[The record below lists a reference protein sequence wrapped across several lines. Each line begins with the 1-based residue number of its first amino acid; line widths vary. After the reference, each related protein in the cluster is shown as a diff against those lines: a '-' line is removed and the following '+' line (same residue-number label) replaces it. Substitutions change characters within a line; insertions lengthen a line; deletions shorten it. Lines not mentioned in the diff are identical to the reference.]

1 MKPSMAIKP
10 LVFAI
15 AAIMA
20 VAAQA
25 GQNDRRDRHGP
36 PVVPVSATAK
46 ATDVQNSTGNRIL
59 NEGTINRAEMSGSAT
74 GASGNV
80 GVNVAAGSGNQQDN
94 AAAIANASAADID
107 GAFVFGS
114 ANATSTVKQYS
125 NDNKVTNYNTTSSAI
140 MSGSGNGGSGNMGI
154 NVAGGDLNQQKNTMA
169 IANASSPLG
178 GNSTATASAD
188 QNSPGL
194 TVNNYADRNI
204 TVQTVTLTNT
214 KSGSASFT
222 HNSDLKVDKTDS
234 ASWSNGGTSHF
245 DANGSKSGESNS
257 TSSATLTA
265 SADGSL
271 NTGHAVTFNHGNGD
285 RTRSVST
292 SDGFNA
298 TLNGSVET
306 TKGHTY
312 DSSFE
317 KAYDSNYANSGESG
331 STSSKDVV
339 KSYSESTT
347 WDLSNTIS
355 YQKLTPNGWSNV
367 VNNTATLNNSVSGS
381 SGNLGVNVASGVG
394 NQQSNSL
401 AISNTSF

>member
-36 PVVPVSATAK
+36 PVVPVSATAN

-178 GNSTATASAD
+178 GSSTATASAD

-194 TVNNYADRNI
+194 TVNNYADRNM
-204 TVQTVTLTNT
+204 TVQTVTLTTT
-214 KSGSASFT
+214 KSGSSSLT
-222 HNSDLKVDKTDS
+222 HNSELSVDKS
-234 ASWSNGGTSHF
+234 ASANWSNSGTSHF
-245 DANGSKSGESNS
+245 DASGSKSGQSNA
-257 TSSATLTA
+257 TGSATLTA

-271 NTGHAVTFNHGNGD
+271 NTGHVVTFNNGNGD

-292 SDGFNA
+292 SDAFNA
-298 TLNGSVET
+298 SLNGSVET

-317 KAYDSNYANSGESG
+317 KAYDSNYANSGESA
-331 STSSKDVV
+331 SSSSKDVT
-339 KSYSESTT
+339 KNYSESTS
-347 WDLSNTIS
+347 WDLSNTVS
-355 YQKLTPNGWSNV
+355 FQHLTPNGWSNV

>member
-1 MKPSMAIKP
+1 
-10 LVFAI
+10 
-15 AAIMA
+15 MA